1 MVSDDTHDKTIHL
14 LEQNDYFG
22 LNKDHID
29 IVKQENVPAIID
41 DAGNVAMS
49 DKEFK
54 ILTKPYGHGEI
65 HSQLYSKGV
74 AKKWLG
80 LDKRWMLFI

>member
-1 MVSDDTHDKTIHL
+1 
-14 LEQNDYFG
+14 
-22 LNKDHID
+22 
-29 IVKQENVPAIID
+29 
-41 DAGNVAMS
+41 MS

-80 LDKRWMLFI
+80 LGKKWMLFI